1 MAFSPMCSVA
11 QVGDLQLNGDR
22 GGSLKVRCLEEA
34 KKQVCKSSGA
44 DAAGKGGYGCSLN
57 F

>member
-11 QVGDLQLNGDR
+11 QVGDLQLHGDR